1 MTDKRTRREPGSDA
15 DDLRA
20 RLDRLEALVGRL
32 IEHAPA
38 ATLPTTDLERTASA
52 PSAPGPDTAAAGDG
66 AEGDGTADTAAADDG
81 PQGDGTADTAAPR
94 HARPAL
100 DERLPAQFWALNALA
115 ENVPAPGG
123 VVFAGAVDLPAG
135 PIRYQWARPAEH
147 LLAAD
152 WSERADRAAALGHPL
167 RLSILRLLLDGERT
181 VAQLV
186 DELTLGSTGVAYHHL
201 NLLQGAGWVTSPR
214 RGTWAIP
221 ASRIIPLLSIVIAL
235 EES

>member
-32 IEHAPA
+32 IEHAPV
-38 ATLPTTDLERTASA
+38 ATLPTTDLERTAST

-66 AEGDGTADTAAADDG
+66 AAGDGAE
-81 PQGDGTADTAAPR
+81 GDGTADTAAPR

-115 ENVPAPGG
+115 ANVPAPGG

>member
-52 PSAPGPDTAAAGDG
+52 PSAPGPDTAAAGNG
-66 AEGDGTADTAAADDG
+66 AEGDGTAV
-81 PQGDGTADTAAPR
+81 TAAPR

>member
-1 MTDKRTRREPGSDA
+1 MTDERTQREPGSDA
-15 DDLRA
+15 DDLRD

-38 ATLPTTDLERTASA
+38 ATLPTTDPERTASA
-52 PSAPGPDTAAAGDG
+52 PSAPGPDTAAAGDR
-66 AEGDGTADTAAADDG
+66 

-201 NLLQGAGWVTSPR
+201 NLLQGAGWVTSPH

>member
-32 IEHAPA
+32 IEHAPV
-38 ATLPTTDLERTASA
+38 ATLPTTDLERTAST

-66 AEGDGTADTAAADDG
+66 AE
-81 PQGDGTADTAAPR
+81 GDGTADTAAPR

>member
-32 IEHAPA
+32 IEHAPV

-66 AEGDGTADTAAADDG
+66 AE
-81 PQGDGTADTAAPR
+81 GDGTADTAAPR

>member
-38 ATLPTTDLERTASA
+38 ATLPTTDLERTAST

-66 AEGDGTADTAAADDG
+66 AE
-81 PQGDGTADTAAPR
+81 GDGTADTAAPR

>member
-66 AEGDGTADTAAADDG
+66 AEGDGTADTAA
-81 PQGDGTADTAAPR
+81 PR

-100 DERLPAQFWALNALA
+100 DERLSAQFWALNALA